1 MAHKLIAAACSQ
13 AVRPLGSCERHRQK
27 PKLLLVI
34 FRAALAG
41 CGGFGSAS
49 GLRFGLHQAG
59 GPGQARPHPHDA
71 RIRRSG
77 KSGEGGEYVTD
88 RYPIPQNE
96 KTPFSCHWANKF
108 TVRGVP
114 PRTARCDPRRERWR
128 ESLSETRPVRHERIQ
143 SQTLAQA
150 AATLSLSL
158 STAAAYSPS
167 PPSPSLSSPSPVRY
181 VPSIRSEQSSQ
192 PLASKP
198 ACTSSRV

>member
-1 MAHKLIAAACSQ
+1 M
-13 AVRPLGSCERHRQK
+13 
-27 PKLLLVI
+27 LLT
-34 FRAALAG
+34 
-41 CGGFGSAS
+41 
-49 GLRFGLHQAG
+49 
-59 GPGQARPHPHDA
+59 
-71 RIRRSG
+71 
-77 KSGEGGEYVTD
+77 VT
-88 RYPIPQNE
+88 RYP
-96 KTPFSCHWANKF
+96 KTKKLHSCHWANKF

-198 ACTSSRV
+198 DCTSSRV